1 MASNGVKAVIFDT
14 DGVITDTAAV
24 HAAAWKQLFD
34 SYLERR
40 AEGGDFTPFDPV
52 EDYRRY
58 VDGKPRYDG
67 VASFLESRGISL
79 PPGDPSDPPAAE
91 TICGLGNQKNQ
102 YFVHH
107 LRSEGVEAFEST
119 VEFIHELQ
127 AHDVHTA
134 VISASKNCKE
144 VLEAAG
150 VLDLFEVRVDG
161 VLSAEL
167 GLAGKPD
174 PAVFLEAARRLGVSA
189 QSTAIVEDAIAG
201 VQAGRRGD
209 FGFVIG
215 VDRTGHPEDLAS
227 NGADVVVSDLSELT
241 VDPARRVIP
250 TSDA

>member
-1 MASNGVKAVIFDT
+1 MATNRVQAVIFDT

-34 SYLERR
+34 SFLEQR
-40 AEGGDFTPFDPV
+40 AQAAGDEFVPFDPD

-79 PPGDPSDPPAAE
+79 PRGEPDDPPSVE

-102 YFVHH
+102 FFVNH
-107 LRSEGVEAFEST
+107 LRTQGVKAFSST

-127 AHDVHTA
+127 ALGIHTA

-150 VLDLFEVRVDG
+150 VLGLFEVRVDG
-161 VLSAEL
+161 VVSAEL

-174 PAVFLEAARRLGVSA
+174 PAVFLEAARRLGVP
-189 QSTAIVEDAIAG
+189 TADAAVVEDAIAG
-201 VQAGRRGD
+201 VEAGRRGE
-209 FGFVIG
+209 FGLVVG
-215 VDRTGHPEDLAS
+215 VDRTGHPDELAAG
-227 NGADVVVSDLSELT
+227 GADIVVSDLSELT
-241 VDPARRVIP
+241 ADDSGIHLRA
-250 TSDA
+250 

>member
-1 MASNGVKAVIFDT
+1 VATNRVQAVIFDT

-24 HAAAWKQLFD
+24 HASAWKQLFD
-34 SYLERR
+34 SYLYQRAR
-40 AEGGDFTPFDPV
+40 AEGGEFVPFDPG

-79 PPGDPSDPPAAE
+79 PRGGPDDPPSDD
-91 TICGLGNQKNQ
+91 TVCGLGNQKNQ
-102 YFVHH
+102 YFVKH
-107 LRSEGVEAFEST
+107 LRTQGVEAFAST
-119 VEFIHELQ
+119 VEFIHGLQ
-127 AHDVHTA
+127 ALGIHIA

-161 VLSAEL
+161 VVSAEL

-189 QSTAIVEDAIAG
+189 AEAAVVEDAIAG
-201 VQAGRRGD
+201 VEAGRRGE
-209 FGFVIG
+209 FGLVVG
-215 VDRTGHPEDLAS
+215 VDRTGHPEELAAS
-227 NGADVVVSDLSELT
+227 GADIVVSDLSELT
-241 VDPARRVIP
+241 ADDTGIHSRA
-250 TSDA
+250 